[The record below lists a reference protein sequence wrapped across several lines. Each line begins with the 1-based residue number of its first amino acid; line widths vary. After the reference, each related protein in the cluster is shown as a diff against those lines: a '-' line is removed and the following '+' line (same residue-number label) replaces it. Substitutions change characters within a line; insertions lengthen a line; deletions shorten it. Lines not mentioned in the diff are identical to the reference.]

1 MEPLSFRADEHVDSA
16 FVTALRAEGY
26 AVSTVNEDYE
36 QGLSDEDHLVVCRK
50 LGRVVITNDDDFVEL
65 GRHVEHAGIIRYS
78 DQDLRPG
85 EFVRA
90 IRRID
95 SHISPEGMCDHI
107 EWLEQWL

>member
-1 MEPLSFRADEHVDSA
+1 MDALSFRADEHVDSA

-36 QGLSDEDHLVVCRK
+36 RGLHDEDHLVACRES
-50 LGRVVITNDDDFVEL
+50 GRVVLRNDDDFVEL

-78 DQDLRPG
+78 EQSLAPG

-95 SHISPEGMCDHI
+95 GHFSPEAMDGHI

>member
-1 MEPLSFRADEHVDSA
+1 MLSFRADEHVDRA

-26 AVSTVNEDYE
+26 DVSTVGENYE
-36 QGLSDEDHLVVCRK
+36 PNLADEEHLADCRQS
-50 LGRVVITNDDDFVEL
+50 GRIVLTNDADFVEL
-65 GRHVEHAGIIRYS
+65 GRRVEHAGIIRYS
-78 DQDLRPG
+78 DQSLSPG

-95 SHISPEGMCDHI
+95 THLSADEMDDHI

>member
-1 MEPLSFRADEHVDSA
+1 MDTLSFRADEHVDSA

-26 AVSTVNEDYE
+26 AVSTVDEDYE
-36 QGLSDEDHLVVCRK
+36 RGLHDEDHLIACRESGQVM
-50 LGRVVITNDDDFVEL
+50 LTNDDDFVEL
-65 GRHVEHAGIIRYS
+65 GKHVKHAGIIRYS
-78 DQDLRPG
+78 DQRLPPG

-95 SHISPEGMCDHI
+95 AHLSPEAMDDHI

>member
-1 MEPLSFRADEHVDSA
+1 MDPLSFRADEHVDSA

-26 AVSTVNEDYE
+26 AVSAVDEGYE
-36 QGLSDEDHLVVCRK
+36 RGILDEEHLVVCRETEQVM
-50 LGRVVITNDDDFVEL
+50 LTNDDDFVEL
-65 GRHVEHAGIIRYS
+65 AEDVAHAGIIRYT
-78 DQDLRPG
+78 DQSHSPG

-95 SHISPEGMCDHI
+95 AHFSPDAMYDHI